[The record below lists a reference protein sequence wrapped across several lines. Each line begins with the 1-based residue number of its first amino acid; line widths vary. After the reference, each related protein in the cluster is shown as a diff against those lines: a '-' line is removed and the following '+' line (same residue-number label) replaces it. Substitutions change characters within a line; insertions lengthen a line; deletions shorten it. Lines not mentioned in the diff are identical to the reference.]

1 MKGRRSQKK
10 RNYSCDHK
18 VKQRLSPGIKSPFK
32 SSPYSDWDNKRN
44 GEDRN
49 MEEISWQFMEMD
61 KLKIGPSMR
70 HKLQGILARHIT
82 HSKRIL
88 KDIKI
93 HS

>member
-18 VKQRLSPGIKSPFK
+18 VKQRLSPGIKFPFK
-32 SSPYSDWDNKRN
+32 SSPYSDWNNEWN
-44 GEDRN
+44 GEYKN
-49 MEEISWQFMEMD
+49 MKEISWQFMEMD
-61 KLKIGPSMR
+61 KLKIRPSMR

-82 HSKRIL
+82 YRKKIL